1 MAKAIPNP
9 EPKRPVG
16 STKGP
21 GDWDDPLARELAGFP
36 GGSNPGIE
44 SRSSVGGAAAFDP
57 LELEG
62 LRAENTEL
70 RSIIDELR
78 QLVDEAATKGE
89 ETWAERQKEY
99 ETLLDEKNLTIQSM
113 AEKVQELESRPPP
126 GPPTPKEEELLAMS
140 EELERERCQLQ
151 QERRQVEEDRNQL
164 SEDEQTMTQQMREM
178 ECQMAKERAD
188 MARQKTE
195 LTRIHDEIRHELE
208 KIERN
213 GQLNQRLGQLRQ
225 RYQEVTARTG
235 AAGETP
241 AGGVAGIP
249 TSTAPAAPAQTSAK
263 GETGPKKKDSGLL
276 RRFFG
281 QGGG

>member
-9 EPKRPVG
+9 EPQRPAG
-16 STKGP
+16 ASG
-21 GDWDDPLARELAGFP
+21 GHEWDDPLARELAGFP
-36 GGSNPGIE
+36 GGSHPGV
-44 SRSSVGGAAAFDP
+44 SPASAPAADP

-62 LRAENTEL
+62 LRAENNEL
-70 RSIIDELR
+70 RSIIAELR

-99 ETLLDEKNLTIQSM
+99 ESLLDEKTETIRVQ

-126 GPPTPKEEELLAMS
+126 GPATPKEEELLAMS
-140 EELERERCQLQ
+140 EEIERERCQLQ
-151 QERRQVEEDRNQL
+151 QERRQLEEDRNQL
-164 SEDEQTMTQQMREM
+164 AEDEQTMTQQMREM
-178 ECQMAKERAD
+178 EVQMAKERAD

-195 LTRIHDEIRHELE
+195 LQRIHDEIRHELE

-225 RYQEVTARTG
+225 RYQEVSARSGNTG
-235 AAGETP
+235 ESS
-241 AGGVAGIP
+241 GGYQGLP
-249 TSTAPAAPAQTSAK
+249 PQGAPSAEQDSK
-263 GETGPKKKDSGLL
+263 SDSGSKKRDSGLL

>member
-9 EPKRPVG
+9 EPQRPAG
-16 STKGP
+16 ASSG
-21 GDWDDPLARELAGFP
+21 GHEWDDPLARELAGFP
-36 GGSNPGIE
+36 GGSHPGL
-44 SRSSVGGAAAFDP
+44 SPASAPAGDP

-62 LRAENTEL
+62 LRAENNEL
-70 RSIIDELR
+70 RSIIAELR

-99 ETLLDEKNLTIQSM
+99 ESLLDEKTETIRVQ
-113 AEKVQELESRPPP
+113 AEKIQELENRPPP
-126 GPPTPKEEELLAMS
+126 GPATPKEEELLAMS
-140 EELERERCQLQ
+140 EELERERCQMQ
-151 QERRQVEEDRNQL
+151 QERRQLEEDRNQL
-164 SEDEQTMTQQMREM
+164 AEDEQTMTQQMRDM
-178 ECQMAKERAD
+178 EVQMAKERAD

-195 LTRIHDEIRHELE
+195 LQRIHDEIRHELE

-225 RYQEVTARTG
+225 RYQEVSARSGVTG
-235 AAGETP
+235 ESS
-241 AGGVAGIP
+241 GGVQGL
-249 TSTAPAAPAQTSAK
+249 PAAEPEPPKTD
-263 GETGPKKKDSGLL
+263 PKKRDSGLL

>member
-9 EPKRPVG
+9 EPQRPAG
-16 STKGP
+16 GPSGP

-36 GGSNPGIE
+36 GGSHQGVDPL
-44 SRSSVGGAAAFDP
+44 SSVGGAPAVDP
-57 LELEG
+57 LEVEG

-70 RSIIDELR
+70 RSIIAELR

-99 ETLLDEKNLTIQSM
+99 ETLLDEKTVTIQTM

-140 EELERERCQLQ
+140 EELERERCTLQ

-164 SEDEQTMTQQMREM
+164 AEDEQSMTQQMREM
-178 ECQMAKERAD
+178 EVQMAKERAD

-195 LTRIHDEIRHELE
+195 LQRLHDEIRHELE

-225 RYQEVTARTG
+225 RYQEVSARTG
-235 AAGETP
+235 GSGETP
-241 AGGVAGIP
+241 AGGIAGISP
-249 TSTAPAAPAQTSAK
+249 AAPAAPAQPAAK
-263 GETGPKKKDSGLL
+263 GEPVPKKKDSGLL

>member
-9 EPKRPVG
+9 EPQRPAGASPG
-16 STKGP
+16 SHE
-21 GDWDDPLARELAGFP
+21 WDDPLARELAGFP
-36 GGSNPGIE
+36 GGSHPGL
-44 SRSSVGGAAAFDP
+44 SPATSAPAGDP

-62 LRAENTEL
+62 LRAENNEL
-70 RSIIDELR
+70 RSIIAELR

-99 ETLLDEKNLTIQSM
+99 ESLLDEKTETIRVQ
-113 AEKVQELESRPPP
+113 AEKIQELENRPPP
-126 GPPTPKEEELLAMS
+126 GPATPKEEELLAMS
-140 EELERERCQLQ
+140 EELERERCQMQ
-151 QERRQVEEDRNQL
+151 QERRQLEEDRNQL
-164 SEDEQTMTQQMREM
+164 AEDEQTMTQQMREM
-178 ECQMAKERAD
+178 EVQMAKERAD

-195 LTRIHDEIRHELE
+195 LQRIHDEIHHELE

-225 RYQEVTARTG
+225 RYQEVSARSGSTG
-235 AAGETP
+235 ESSGAMQSLPP
-241 AGGVAGIP
+241 ADEP
-249 TSTAPAAPAQTSAK
+249 EP
-263 GETGPKKKDSGLL
+263 PKTDLKKRDSGLL

>member
-1 MAKAIPNP
+1 MEIGIMAKAIPNP
-9 EPKRPVG
+9 EPQRPGVP
-16 STKGP
+16 KPP
-21 GDWDDPLARELAGFP
+21 GDWDDPLARELAGF
-36 GGSNPGIE
+36 GSHQGIGPA
-44 SRSSVGGAAAFDP
+44 SSASIPAVDP

-70 RSIIDELR
+70 RNIIAELR
-78 QLVDEAATKGE
+78 QLVDEAAAKGE

-140 EELERERCQLQ
+140 EELERERCTLQ
-151 QERRQVEEDRNQL
+151 QERRQVEEERNQL

-178 ECQMAKERAD
+178 EVQMAKERAD

-195 LTRIHDEIRHELE
+195 LQRIHDEIRHELE

-225 RYQEVTARTG
+225 RYQEVSARSG
-235 AAGETP
+235 GGETP
-241 AGGVAGIP
+241 AGGIASIP
-249 TSTAPAAPAQTSAK
+249 QSAPGVKDEPPA
-263 GETGPKKKDSGLL
+263 PKKKDSGLL

>member
-9 EPKRPVG
+9 EPQRPSG
-16 STKGP
+16 SPSGAE
-21 GDWDDPLARELAGFP
+21 WDDPLARELAGFP
-36 GGSNPGIE
+36 GGSHQGLNPGP
-44 SRSSVGGAAAFDP
+44 SAPVGDP
-57 LELEG
+57 LEIEG

-70 RSIIDELR
+70 RSIIAELR

-99 ETLLDEKNLTIQSM
+99 ETLLDEKTETIRGQ
-113 AEKVQELESRPPP
+113 AEKIQELENRPPP
-126 GPPTPKEEELLAMS
+126 GPATPKEEELLAMS
-140 EELERERCQLQ
+140 EELERERCTLQ
-151 QERRQVEEDRNQL
+151 QERRQLEEDRNQL
-164 SEDEQTMTQQMREM
+164 AEDEQTMTQQMREM
-178 ECQMAKERAD
+178 EVQMAKERAD

-195 LTRIHDEIRHELE
+195 LQRIHDEIRHELE

-225 RYQEVTARTG
+225 RYQEVSARTG
-235 AAGETP
+235 GGGETSS
-241 AGGVAGIP
+241 GGMPGLP
-249 TSTAPAAPAQTSAK
+249 PAAPAEPDSK
-263 GETGPKKKDSGLL
+263 PDSKKRDSGLL

>member
-9 EPKRPVG
+9 EPQRSGGTV
-16 STKGP
+16 P
-21 GDWDDPLARELAGFP
+21 GAEWDDPLARELAGFP
-36 GGSNPGIE
+36 GGSHPGLNPA
-44 SRSSVGGAAAFDP
+44 SSASAADP

-62 LRAENTEL
+62 LRAENNEL
-70 RSIIDELR
+70 RGIIAELR
-78 QLVDEAATKGE
+78 QLVDEAASKGE

-99 ETLLDEKNLTIQSM
+99 EGLLDEKTEIIRTQ
-113 AEKVQELESRPPP
+113 AEKIQELESRPPP
-126 GPPTPKEEELLAMS
+126 GPATPKEEELLAMS
-140 EELERERCQLQ
+140 EELERERCTLQ

-164 SEDEQTMTQQMREM
+164 AEDEQTMTQQMREM
-178 ECQMAKERAD
+178 EVQMAKERAD

-195 LTRIHDEIRHELE
+195 LQRIHDEIRHELE

-225 RYQEVTARTG
+225 RYQEVSARSGTVS
-235 AAGETP
+235 ETP
-241 AGGVAGIP
+241 SGAVQSLP
-249 TSTAPAAPAQTSAK
+249 PEAASEPEEPPKTD
-263 GETGPKKKDSGLL
+263 PKKRDSGLL

>member
-1 MAKAIPNP
+1 MEIGIMAKAIPNP
-9 EPKRPVG
+9 EPQRPGVP
-16 STKGP
+16 KGP
-21 GDWDDPLARELAGFP
+21 GDWDDPLARELAGF
-36 GGSNPGIE
+36 GGSHQGIGPA
-44 SRSSVGGAAAFDP
+44 SSASIPAVDP

-70 RSIIDELR
+70 RGIIAELR
-78 QLVDEAATKGE
+78 QLVDEAAAKGE

-140 EELERERCQLQ
+140 EELERERCTLQ

-164 SEDEQTMTQQMREM
+164 AEDEQSMTQQMREM
-178 ECQMAKERAD
+178 EVQMAKERAD

-195 LTRIHDEIRHELE
+195 LQRLHDEIRHELE

-225 RYQEVTARTG
+225 RYQEVSARTG
-235 AAGETP
+235 GAGETP
-241 AGGVAGIP
+241 AGGIAGIAP
-249 TSTAPAAPAQTSAK
+249 AAPAAPAQPAAK
-263 GETGPKKKDSGLL
+263 GEPAPKKKDS
-276 RRFFG
+276 
-281 QGGG
+281 

>member
-9 EPKRPVG
+9 EPQRPA
-16 STKGP
+16 GP
-21 GDWDDPLARELAGFP
+21 PSGAEWDDPLARELAGFP
-36 GGSNPGIE
+36 GGSHPGVNA
-44 SRSSVGGAAAFDP
+44 SSSAPAADP

-62 LRAENTEL
+62 LRAENAEL
-70 RSIIDELR
+70 RSIIAELR

-99 ETLLDEKNLTIQSM
+99 ETLLDEKTETIRVQ
-113 AEKVQELESRPPP
+113 AEKIQELENRPPP
-126 GPPTPKEEELLAMS
+126 GPATPKEEELLAMS
-140 EELERERCQLQ
+140 EELERERCTLQ
-151 QERRQVEEDRNQL
+151 QERRQLEEDRNQL
-164 SEDEQTMTQQMREM
+164 AEDEQTMTQQMREM
-178 ECQMAKERAD
+178 EVQMAKERAD

-195 LTRIHDEIRHELE
+195 LQRIHDEIRHELE

-225 RYQEVTARTG
+225 RYQEVSARSG
-235 AAGETP
+235 GGGESSAGMQGLP
-241 AGGVAGIP
+241 PV
-249 TSTAPAAPAQTSAK
+249 AQTEPDSK
-263 GETGPKKKDSGLL
+263 GDPKKRDSGLL

>member
-9 EPKRPVG
+9 EPQRTAG
-16 STKGP
+16 TSSGAE
-21 GDWDDPLARELAGFP
+21 WDDPLARELAGFP
-36 GGSNPGIE
+36 GGSNLGLKPAA
-44 SRSSVGGAAAFDP
+44 SAPVGDP

-70 RSIIDELR
+70 RSIIAELR

-99 ETLLDEKNLTIQSM
+99 ETLLDEKTETLRVQ
-113 AEKVQELESRPPP
+113 AEKIQELESRPPP
-126 GPPTPKEEELLAMS
+126 GPATPKEEELLAMS
-140 EELERERCQLQ
+140 EELERERCTLQ

-164 SEDEQTMTQQMREM
+164 AEDEQTMTQQMREM
-178 ECQMAKERAD
+178 EVQMAKERAD

-195 LTRIHDEIRHELE
+195 LQRIHDEIRHELE

-225 RYQEVTARTG
+225 RYQEVSARSG
-235 AAGETP
+235 SDSSAAVQGLPP
-241 AGGVAGIP
+241 A
-249 TSTAPAAPAQTSAK
+249 SA
-263 GETGPKKKDSGLL
+263 ESEGPKTDPKKRDSGLL